1 MRTDWLGLE
10 QENIQNDHHS
20 ERRKGISNQEREGDT
35 MEMESRSLESDI
47 LSFQIIRVKRVEK
60 AKESSSN
67 LLTPLGLTP
76 ADLVSVLKQHSS
88 WTQQNKTQSS
98 YTLSQTESTQ
108 KENISSRCFQLQST
122 SVKRPSAV
130 LVEGR
135 DSGLRPDL
143 RRVPWG
149 WERT

>member
-1 MRTDWLGLE
+1 
-10 QENIQNDHHS
+10 
-20 ERRKGISNQEREGDT
+20 

-67 LLTPLGLTP
+67 LLTPLDPTP
-76 ADLVSVLKQHSS
+76 ADLVSVRNQHSS

-108 KENISSRCFQLQST
+108 KVNGSSRCFKLQSKL
-122 SVKRPSAV
+122 VKRLSVV
-130 LVEGR
+130 LVEGLTL
-135 DSGLRPDL
+135 G
-143 RRVPWG
+143 
-149 WERT
+149 